1 MNSSETLNLNAPSVA
16 KRPATKH
23 SSNVH
28 STLVF
33 LPVEISIYV
42 NAAYSELEKTT
53 GVTHPGSGK

>member
-1 MNSSETLNLNAPSVA
+1 MNSSETFNLNAQTVA

-23 SSNVH
+23 FSNAH

-33 LPVEISIYV
+33 LPVGSSIYV
-42 NAAYSELEKTT
+42 NAAYSELELTT